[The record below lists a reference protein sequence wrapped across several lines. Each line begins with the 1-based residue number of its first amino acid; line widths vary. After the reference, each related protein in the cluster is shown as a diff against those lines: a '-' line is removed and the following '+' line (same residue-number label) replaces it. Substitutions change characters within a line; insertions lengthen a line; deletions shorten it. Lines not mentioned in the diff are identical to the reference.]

1 MAVQNSSSPQHKT
14 DVIRVLAADNTLM
27 GNQLLA
33 AALKRNRHF
42 CVIGSAET
50 SEQVLA
56 ALRTPLDVVV
66 ISASI
71 GSCHSGGFH
80 LTRRVRAAHPQVR
93 VIMLLDRTEPGS
105 VVESFRSGA
114 SGVFCRAEPLEVLWN
129 CIQSVYQG
137 KIWANN
143 DELTFVVE
151 ALASSTLPRLTAA
164 GNACLLTPREQQV
177 ASLVA
182 EGLTNRQIAD
192 QLNLSQHTIKNY
204 LLRMFE
210 KLEVST
216 RVELVFTALGHPDV
230 GTSYPITPEEP
241 SDFRGDDGALFEW
254 YSRAAEHLFPF
265 AQLKIG
271 EMHLNGRGTTKDAV
285 SAYMW
290 FALSEESGKR
300 ISEESKACRQSLQ
313 SRMTAAQI
321 AEAGRRAS
329 DWLRQHQEPLKP
341 LGQRS
346 SGPNGHADKIER
358 SDVSGLP
365 FCNLARNA

>member
-1 MAVQNSSSPQHKT
+1 MAAQNSSSPRHKI
-14 DVIRVLAADNTLM
+14 DVIRVLVADSTLM

-33 AALKRNRHF
+33 AALKSDGRF
-42 CVIGSAET
+42 CVVGTAET

-56 ALRTPLDVVV
+56 ALRSPLDIVVV
-66 ISASI
+66 SASI
-71 GSCHSGGFH
+71 GSRHSNGFH
-80 LTRRVRAAHPQVR
+80 LTRSVRAAHPDVR
-93 VIMLLDRTEPGS
+93 VIALLDRPEPDS
-105 VVESFRSGA
+105 VVESFRAGA

-129 CIQSVYQG
+129 CIQSVYEG

-151 ALASSTLPRLTAA
+151 ALVSSTLPRLTAA
-164 GNACLLTPREQQV
+164 GNACLLTPREQKV
-177 ASLVA
+177 VSLVA

-192 QLNLSQHTIKNY
+192 ELNLSQHTIKNY

-216 RVELVFTALGHPDV
+216 RLELVFTALGHPAAR
-230 GTSYPITPEEP
+230 SYPITPEEP
-241 SDFRGDDGALFEW
+241 SDFLGDSALFEW

-265 AQLKIG
+265 AQLKVG
-271 EMHLNGRGTTKDAV
+271 EMHLNGRGTPKDPV

-290 FALSEESGKR
+290 FSVSEETGKR
-300 ISEESKACRQSLQ
+300 ISEASKGCSQSLQ

-329 DWLRQHQEPLKP
+329 DWLRQHPGQSKP

-346 SGPNGHADKIER
+346 SGMNRHADKLEKF
-358 SDVSGLP
+358 DVP
-365 FCNLARNA
+365 P

>member
-14 DVIRVLAADNTLM
+14 GVIRVLVADSTLM

-42 CVIGSAET
+42 CVVGTAET

-56 ALRTPLDVVV
+56 ALRSPLDIVVV
-66 ISASI
+66 SASI
-71 GSCHSGGFH
+71 GSRHSSGFH
-80 LTRRVRAAHPQVR
+80 LTRCVRAAHPDVR
-93 VIMLLDRTEPGS
+93 VITLLDSPEPDS
-105 VVESFRSGA
+105 VVESFRAGA

-129 CIQSVYQG
+129 CIQSVYEG

-151 ALASSTLPRLTAA
+151 ALVSSTLPRLTAA
-164 GNACLLTPREQQV
+164 GNACLLTPREQKV
-177 ASLVA
+177 VSLVA

-192 QLNLSQHTIKNY
+192 ELNLSQHTIKNH
-204 LLRMFE
+204 LFRMFE

-216 RVELVFTALGHPDV
+216 RVELVFAALGHPDAV
-230 GTSYPITPEEP
+230 RSYPITPEEP
-241 SDFRGDDGALFEW
+241 SDFRGDDSALFEW

-265 AQLKIG
+265 VQLKVG
-271 EMHLNGRGTTKDAV
+271 EMHLNGRGTTKDPV

-290 FALSEESGKR
+290 FSLSEETGKR
-300 ISEESKACRQSLQ
+300 ISEASKACRQSLQ
-313 SRMTAAQI
+313 SKMTAAQI

-329 DWLRQHQEPLKP
+329 DWLKQHQGQLEPLGKRP
-341 LGQRS
+341 
-346 SGPNGHADKIER
+346 SGTNRHADKPENF
-358 SDVSGLP
+358 DVPREKRLVVV
-365 FCNLARNA
+365 